1 MDYYTGEVKEVFRKA
16 YSDGLRSKVNCYGA
30 NDVTEGVAIMWKENV
45 DVSITG
51 NSTNPTRFQ
60 HPVAGTYKKERLEAG
75 KSTSQLLQAVVQA
88 VLFTLIIWQQALLH
102 TV

>member
-1 MDYYTGEVKEVFRKA
+1 
-16 YSDGLRSKVNCYGA
+16 
-30 NDVTEGVAIMWKENV
+30 MWKEGV

-60 HPVAGTYKKERLEAG
+60 HPVAGTYKK
-75 KSTSQLLQAVVQA
+75 KSVSKLARNTSLLHPAVVQA
-88 VLFTLIIWQQALLH
+88 VPFTRTTWQQVLLP

>member
-16 YSDGLRSKVNCYGA
+16 YSGRTAKVNCYGA

-60 HPVAGTYKKERLEAG
+60 HPVWEHTRRNVLTLARN
-75 KSTSQLLQAVVQA
+75 TSQ
-88 VLFTLIIWQQALLH
+88 
-102 TV
+102 

>member
-1 MDYYTGEVKEVFRKA
+1 
-16 YSDGLRSKVNCYGA
+16 
-30 NDVTEGVAIMWKENV
+30 MWKENV

-60 HPVAGTYKKERLEAG
+60 HPVAGTYKKARREAG
-75 KSTSQLLQAVVQA
+75 KKYFS
-88 VLFTLIIWQQALLH
+88 LLH

>member
-30 NDVTEGVAIMWKENV
+30 NDVTEGVAIMHKEGV

-51 NSTNPTRFQ
+51 N
-60 HPVAGTYKKERLEAG
+60 
-75 KSTSQLLQAVVQA
+75 
-88 VLFTLIIWQQALLH
+88 
-102 TV
+102 